1 MTTGTNLMRRV
12 MLAIGSLP
20 WVRVF
25 RVNNGMGWIGDATR
39 RADGSVL
46 IRNARPLHAGLVK
59 GGSDVIGWTSRVIQP
74 EDVGTRVAIFT
85 AIEVKDG
92 TGRPDKDQRRFL
104 DNVQAAGGIAG
115 IARSEEDARA
125 LVEGHHG

>member
-1 MTTGTNLMRRV
+1 MSTGTNLMHRV

-25 RVNNGMGWIGDATR
+25 RNNTAMAWVGDATR
-39 RADGSVL
+39 LKDGSVL

-59 GGSDVIGWTSRVIQP
+59 GSSDLVGWTSRVIQP
-74 EDVGTRVAIFT
+74 EDVGTRVAVFT

-104 DNVQAAGGIAG
+104 DTVQAAGGISG
-115 IARSEEDARA
+115 VARAPEEARA
-125 LVEGHHG
+125 LVGAD